1 MKLTVTTPTA
11 IAVRRDGIT
20 HLRAEDPSGA
30 FGILPGHADFLT
42 ALTVSVLAWR
52 DGAGREEFCAVRG
65 GVLTVSAGDTI
76 AVATAEA
83 VPGGDL
89 AHLETEVLARFR
101 RTESDEAG
109 ARTGAQRLHWTA
121 VRHMLG
127 YLRAGRPPS
136 DHALGDGFGGGAA

>member
-11 IAVRRDGIT
+11 IAVERDGIT

-42 ALTVSVLAWR
+42 ALSLSVLAWR
-52 DGAGREEFCAVRG
+52 DSAGREAFCAVRG
-65 GVLTVSAGDTI
+65 GVLAVSGGDTI

-83 VPGGDL
+83 VPGDDL

-101 RTESDEAG
+101 RGEDEEAG

-136 DHALGDGFGGGAA
+136 DHGFGGGLP

>member
-11 IAVRRDGIT
+11 IAVSRDGIT

-42 ALTVSVLAWR
+42 ALSVTVLAWR
-52 DGAGREEFCAVRG
+52 DGAGREAFCAVRG
-65 GVLTVSAGDTI
+65 GVLTVNGGDTI

-83 VPGGDL
+83 VPGDDL
-89 AHLETEVLARFR
+89 ARLETEVMARFR
-101 RTESDEAG
+101 RGEDEEAG

-136 DHALGDGFGGGAA
+136 DHGFGGGLP